1 MSTLTLVI
9 VITFV
14 LGYLGIALESSLKVN
29 KAALAL
35 LMCVICWTLFS
46 LPKRLSV
53 VSTGSTS

>member
-35 LMCVICWTLFS
+35 LMCSKNILAKRAKRSFS
-46 LPKRLSV
+46 
-53 VSTGSTS
+53 